1 MHDGLEYWI
10 CLFTV
15 TSCSILSLL
24 ILSCSNLYIAAHAPH
39 ITTSGEDRVPENH
52 AEEAPQSSTHGRGP
66 ARPSY
71 MQIVAIRISS
81 AKHCPYCP
89 ILVFTWSLMSS
100 IYP

>member
-10 CLFTV
+10 WLFTV

-24 ILSCSNLYIAAHAPH
+24 ILSCSNLYITALAPH
-39 ITTSGEDRVPENH
+39 ITTRGQDRVPENH
-52 AEEAPQSSTHGRGP
+52 AEEAPQSRP

-71 MQIVAIRISS
+71 MQIGAIRISS